1 MHPALTAELATRYH
15 PWVRWRASMYAL
27 PHDDDGSHLGG
38 GTGDGWY
45 HLQDRLF
52 RCWAGRGERWVL
64 AQVNDKFAALTIDAD
79 LADNPQGGDR
89 RLLRYVAQA
98 SHHMCEHCGGRG
110 RVAVAGGWYA
120 TVCERHR
127 SIAVQEQDAA
137 ERAACDRVDAVL
149 ATMAAQHARGPA
161 PGVAPDFA
169 WVPAPA
175 AAATDPSQRLFQLD
189 LAITGLLEQGPARLQ
204 PADLAAWLSASTA
217 ESLQL
222 SWTDAGLSCDDVVT
236 RCHAALVTADVA
248 DRARGIPGR
257 LALVH
262 LPDVVVLPT

>member
-1 MHPALTAELATRYH
+1 MHPTLTAELATRYH
-15 PWVRWRASMYAL
+15 PWVRWAGTRAL
-27 PHDDDGSHLGG
+27 PCETDGPHLGG
-38 GTGDGWY
+38 GTGDGWF

-64 AQVNDKFAALTIDAD
+64 TQVNEKFAELTINADAED
-79 LADNPQGGDR
+79 HPQGGDR

-98 SHHMCEHCGGRG
+98 SRHMCEHCGGRG

-127 SIAVQEQDAA
+127 SMAVQEQDAT
-137 ERAACDRVDAVL
+137 ERVACDHVDAVL
-149 ATMAAQHARGPA
+149 ATMATQYARGPA
-161 PGVAPDFA
+161 PGAAPDLT
-169 WVPAPA
+169 WMPAPA
-175 AAATDPSQRLFQLD
+175 AVATDPSQRMFELD
-189 LAITGLLEQGPARLQ
+189 LAITGLLEQGPPRLQ
-204 PADLAAWLSASTA
+204 PADLSAWLSVSTVAS
-217 ESLQL
+217 LHL
-222 SWTDAGLSCDDVVT
+222 PWTEAGLSRDDVIT
-236 RCHAALVTADVA
+236 CSHAALVTADAA